1 MANRRMFHKDIIT
14 TDRFI
19 SMSPSSQALYFHLS
33 MCADD
38 EGFIGGVYR
47 VTRSLNFRK
56 SDLTRLI
63 EEKYIKVFDSGV
75 GYICDWTKHNHIRKD
90 RFNPS
95 IFINEKLMA
104 GVITFGGD

>member
-47 VTRSLNFRK
+47 VTRS
-56 SDLTRLI
+56 
-63 EEKYIKVFDSGV
+63 
-75 GYICDWTKHNHIRKD
+75 
-90 RFNPS
+90 
-95 IFINEKLMA
+95 
-104 GVITFGGD
+104 